1 MDKHSAGFANRT
13 ASRREAAKYLGVSV
27 STLARWA
34 SLKQGPS
41 YYLVGAKARYRYFDL
56 DQFIETKRRGE

>member
-1 MDKHSAGFANRT
+1 MDKLHEGFANRT

-34 SLKQGPS
+34 SMKHGPS
-41 YYLVGAKARYRYFDL
+41 YYLVGAKARYRYSDL
-56 DQFIETKRRGE
+56 DNFVETKRHSG